1 VSKLAIVAM
10 ILLAAFGNGQPLFAE
25 GQYLNARCVRG
36 LATGAGV
43 LNAGRPALSDSPS
56 ASVNERDFRIESH
69 ARPQRSLRRRCHF
82 SAAACSERSTAYD
95 PHRQHRRANR
105 HLALGVAFA

>member
-1 VSKLAIVAM
+1 MASRGASYVSKLAIVAM

-56 ASVNERDFRIESH
+56 ASVNERDFRIEIP
-69 ARPQRSLRRRCHF
+69 RET
-82 SAAACSERSTAYD
+82 AAIVATPLPLLSCG
-95 PHRQHRRANR
+95 
-105 HLALGVAFA
+105 LLGEIDCV